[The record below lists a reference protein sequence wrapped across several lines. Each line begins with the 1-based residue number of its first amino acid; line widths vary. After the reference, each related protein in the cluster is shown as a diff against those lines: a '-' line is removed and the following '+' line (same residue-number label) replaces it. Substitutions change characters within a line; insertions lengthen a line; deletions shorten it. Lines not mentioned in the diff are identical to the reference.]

1 MKTKV
6 LFTIVIA
13 IFFLSSCTETT
24 SDEFCQ
30 DPGAQCPDLSSID
43 ATSCCTDQSCY
54 WLYDGTQYNCSGED
68 CSAAINQIIASA
80 CVSAS
85 SYFDLSDANYEN
97 LRAQMQ
103 AVTNQL
109 LIEARA
115 AAGCNYE

>member
-1 MKTKV
+1 MKTKI
-6 LFTIVIA
+6 LFTIGIT
-13 IFFLSSCTETT
+13 FFLLSACTEAE

-30 DPGAQCPDLSSID
+30 DPGAICPDLSSID

-54 WLYDGTQYNCSGED
+54 WIYGGTQYSCDGED
-68 CSAAINQIIASA
+68 CEDAINQIIASA

-85 SYFDLSDANYEN
+85 THFDLSDANYEN